1 MVRSKSQTNVE
12 PDEEEFDR
20 EKIKF
25 KFSLDSSSDDEETAD
40 DSNHGESSRKRHP
53 NHNVTDDQDDEDDD
67 DDNDDDASQ
76 DDQDTSATKKEVF
89 VPEENPLSR
98 IKNKLRRREM
108 YEKYLA
114 EKRKQKQEERAKKR
128 KMYEQLGEDA
138 PPKPIPRT
146 IENTREPDETMVP
159 DDDEEI
165 AQDEALDEF
174 ASYFNKEKEPKLLIT
189 TSDNYHE
196 LTIKFCK
203 QFCQTIPNCEFR
215 TRRRMSLKSM
225 CVSASEKGYTDILV
239 VNEDRRK
246 PNGLLAIH
254 LPNGPTANFK
264 LTSIKYMKEIK
275 KRVPTSDHRP
285 EVILNNFN
293 TRLGHSIGR
302 MLASLYHYDPEFKGR
317 RVITFHNQRDYI
329 FFRHHRYQFKDGK
342 RVALREI
349 GPRFTLKLRWLQR
362 GTFDSKCGEYIWLL
376 KRHEME
382 TSRRRFFL

>member
-1 MVRSKSQTNVE
+1 MGKSKPRPNVE
-12 PDEEEFDR
+12 ADEEELDR

-25 KFSLDSSSDDEETAD
+25 KFSLDSSDDDEESGTD
-40 DSNHGESSRKRHP
+40 DGQGESSRNRHS
-53 NHNVTDDQDDEDDD
+53 NHDESDDQDASDGD
-67 DDNDDDASQ
+67 DDNDAPEDDNQASEPQ
-76 DDQDTSATKKEVF
+76 KPVF

-114 EKRKQKQEERAKKR
+114 EKRKQKQEERAKKK
-128 KMYEQLGEDA
+128 KMYEQLGDDA
-138 PPKPIPRT
+138 PPKQIPRT

-159 DDDEEI
+159 DDDEEV

-203 QFCQTIPNCEFR
+203 EFSQTIPNCEFK
-215 TRRRMSLKSM
+215 TRNRMSLKSM
-225 CVSASEKGYTDILV
+225 CISASEKGYTDILV

-264 LTSIKYMKEIK
+264 LSSIKYLKDIK
-275 KRVPTSDHRP
+275 RRVSTSEHRP

-302 MLASLYHYDPEFKGR
+302 MMASLYHYDPEFKGR
-317 RVITFHNQRDYI
+317 RVVTFHNQRDYI
-329 FFRHHRYQFKDGK
+329 FFRHHRYQFKNGK
-342 RVALREI
+342 KVALREI